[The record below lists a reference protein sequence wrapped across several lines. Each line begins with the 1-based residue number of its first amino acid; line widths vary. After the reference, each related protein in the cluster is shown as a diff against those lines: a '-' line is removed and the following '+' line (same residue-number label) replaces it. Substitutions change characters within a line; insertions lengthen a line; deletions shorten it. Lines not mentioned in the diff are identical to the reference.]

1 MRLIPDC
8 VGQPAGGGEA
18 DRSTPG
24 AQAGK
29 GTTARAGRTETRRG
43 PGRGPARRGLASS
56 VRGPAHGPAP
66 SRAALLRAPPAGGSE
81 SEAERLTSR
90 RHRQTSPR
98 VRRGKQ
104 PERRRRRRRAAA
116 GGGGGRDRRGAGSSE
131 PKGTRSDSDDGDPV
145 TVREVS
151 GARAWRRGWRGP
163 AGGSRWGAARAG
175 RGGRGGGGARTAAT
189 VARARG
195 RWLWGPP
202 PRAPLASAGE
212 PPRSGRGGTSA
223 AAGSSALCGRGQMSE
238 IWRRK

>member
-29 GTTARAGRTETRRG
+29 GTTARVGRTETRRG

-104 PERRRRRRRAAA
+104 PERRRRRRAAAA
-116 GGGGGRDRRGAGSSE
+116 GGGGGTDRRGAGSSE

-175 RGGRGGGGARTAAT
+175 RGGRGGGGSSHGGDGSPGARQ
-189 VARARG
+189 VAVG
-195 RWLWGPP
+195 SPP
-202 PRAPLASAGE
+202 PR
-212 PPRSGRGGTSA
+212 PPRFSGRAVSERPGRNLSRGGEQRA
-223 AAGSSALCGRGQMSE
+223 LRKGSNV
-238 IWRRK
+238 